1 LKVAIGEESWLK
13 FEQGMLS
20 LKSIDIQ
27 IIETFILEK
36 TYYKNGTNEDVIC
49 TICKVQEVLG
59 LISKRSKLVLKPESI
74 SVTLRAINSQN
85 NGGLLDYVGIAT
97 DITKSR

>member
-1 LKVAIGEESWLK
+1 MLTQDIDKVAIGEESWLK

-27 IIETFILEK
+27 ITETFILEK

-49 TICKVQEVLG
+49 TMQGTGSFRFVF
-59 LISKRSKLVLKPESI
+59 KRSKLV
-74 SVTLRAINSQN
+74 
-85 NGGLLDYVGIAT
+85 
-97 DITKSR
+97 